1 MFRLG
6 LIVNPVAGVGG
17 PAGLKGSDGVDI
29 QQQAMLAGYQPNG
42 PKQATRLIE
51 TLNQL
56 CSHYQYSIELKTCAA
71 QMGQQYCELGQD
83 SPLAAIAKMT
93 LVYQPGSDEVGK
105 RSDGTDSERA
115 SAALIEH
122 GVDLLLF
129 VGGDGTA
136 RNIYDGIGDGHP
148 VLGVPAGV
156 KIQSSVFA
164 VSTEAAA
171 HIVIEELKRYYANSG
186 QLAESYS
193 LLKQCQ
199 RREVM
204 DIDESLLRQGI
215 VAAKHYG
222 YLSVLDGRS
231 RLQGSK
237 SRRKVAGDDHC
248 IGIAQEVLSRMEQD
262 KIYVL
267 GPGSTTYS
275 IKQQMGG
282 GTLLGVDVYQN
293 QTLIIEDAN
302 QQQLEQ
308 RLTNDH
314 QWCLIV
320 TCIGGQGFVIGRGNQ
335 QLSFTLLS
343 TLSKARFWIVATVSK
358 LVELQGRPLL
368 IDSGS
373 TEKNTHLSGHTKVI
387 TNNNEQ
393 TAYPINIV

>member
-29 QQQAMLAGYQPNG
+29 QQQAISAGYQPNG
-42 PKQATRLIE
+42 PKQAKRLIAI
-51 TLNQL
+51 LNKLCGNYQL
-56 CSHYQYSIELKTCAA
+56 SIELKTCANS
-71 QMGQQYCELGQD
+71 MGESYCDGRDML
-83 SPLAAIAKMT
+83 PLSAIEKT
-93 LVYQPGSDEVGK
+93 TVVYQPIDNKLLYQS
-105 RSDGTDSERA
+105 SGTDSERA
-115 SAALIEH
+115 SVALIEH

-136 RNIYDGIGDGHP
+136 RNIFDGIGDGHP

-171 HIVIEELKRYYANSG
+171 HIVMEELKRYYGNLEHVSK
-186 QLAESYS
+186 SYS

-199 RREVM
+199 QREVM
-204 DIDESLLRQGI
+204 DIDEPLLRQGI

-248 IGIAQEVLSRMEQD
+248 LGIAQEVLARMEPD
-262 KIYVL
+262 TFYVL
-267 GPGSTTYS
+267 GPGSTTFS

-293 QTLIIEDAN
+293 QTLIMEDAN

-308 RLTNDH
+308 RLSSDS

-335 QLSFTLLS
+335 QISFTLLS
-343 TLSKARFWIVATVSK
+343 TLSKSRLWIVATVSK

-373 TEKNTHLSGHTKVI
+373 TEINTHLSGHTKVI